1 MGVNGVLIITGF
13 LSEQIP
19 AHLTIH
25 ATVLEFLY
33 DFVDFAVTCEV
44 SKSWTPK
51 FRPIRRIPRRHEYGD
66 SERPGF

>member
-51 FRPIRRIPRRHEYGD
+51 FRPTRRILTSKYGD